1 MSGDKW
7 RVKKRRRAASLLQRK
22 RTSITSIEAPV
33 LASRECLLQD
43 EKRPFADCQLWASCR
58 HSLLWPRRAAHR
70 QGYTL
75 ADICRT
81 VVAAVGLV
89 ADDVR
94 IWWLPYRADVTTPW
108 IAAHCGGLGLG
119 WVIRNP

>member
-1 MSGDKW
+1 MQRKSKSGGSTGEF
-7 RVKKRRRAASLLQRK
+7 RAAAKSCPLDPQ
-22 RTSITSIEAPV
+22 
-33 LASRECLLQD
+33 
-43 EKRPFADCQLWASCR
+43 KRPKRGRRLRASCR